1 MDVDVRM
8 NRIDR
13 ALYSVSGV
21 LYPASY
27 HIPTS
32 VHVKV
37 IESGNVE
44 LQCFNLQYS
53 YLYVFNKH
61 PNSNK
66 LI

>member
-8 NRIDR
+8 NRIER

-21 LYPASY
+21 LYYAPYS
-27 HIPTS
+27 IPTS

-37 IESGNVE
+37 IENGNVE
-44 LQCFNLQYS
+44 LQSFNLQYS
-53 YLYVFNKH
+53 YMYVFNKH